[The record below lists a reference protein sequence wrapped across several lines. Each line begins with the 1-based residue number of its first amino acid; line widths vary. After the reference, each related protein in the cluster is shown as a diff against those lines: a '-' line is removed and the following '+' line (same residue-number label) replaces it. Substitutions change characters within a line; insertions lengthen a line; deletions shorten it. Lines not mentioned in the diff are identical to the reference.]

1 MKLSD
6 IKPIPALKSVLTAAG
21 VTEIIYE
28 GSKPTVAIPVSFIE
42 IIQNGSY
49 KSSVSQMG
57 IIEGVL
63 LLSVNVQLIKATDT
77 INTVKEDII
86 LKTFDSLFENSKMVT
101 SGNYHFSLDNSNL
114 VYSGRGISEGYSTK
128 IINILVKIY

>member
-6 IKPIPALKSVLTAAG
+6 IKPIPALNAVLTAAG

-28 GSKPTVAIPVSFIE
+28 GSKPTSALPTSFIE

-49 KSSVSQMG
+49 KSSVNQIG
-57 IIEGVL
+57 ILDGVL
-63 LLSVNVQLIKATDT
+63 LLSINAILKSTGE
-77 INTVKEDII
+77 INTIKEDII
-86 LKTFDSLFENSKMVT
+86 LKTFDSLFENNKTVV
-101 SGNYHFSLDNSNL
+101 SGKCHFSLDNSNL
-114 VYSGRGISEGYSTK
+114 VYSGRGISEGYSTR